1 MSESPSTAVCPECG
15 EALPAN
21 ASRGLCAKCLITA
34 VLKAGPFEEPHPSD
48 TGEAALPRTFGAY
61 ELLEE
66 VARGG
71 MGIVYRARQNQLDR
85 VVALKVLKDSE
96 FATPRARQRFQ
107 IEAEAAARLD
117 HPNIVPIY
125 EFGTVSGHPFISM
138 KLVEGPDLA
147 DRLRGQPMAAEEVA
161 RLMATVARAV
171 HFAHQ
176 RGIIHRDLKPANIM
190 MDSRD

>member
-1 MSESPSTAVCPECG
+1 MLESRSSSVCPECQ

-21 ASRGLCAKCLITA
+21 ATRGLCAKCLITA
-34 VLKAGPFEEPHPSD
+34 VLMDGPLEAPPAAEAF
-48 TGEAALPRTFGAY
+48 GAALPCSFGAY

-71 MGIVYRARQNQLDR
+71 MGIVYRARQTQLGR

-125 EFGTVSGHPFISM
+125 E
-138 KLVEGPDLA
+138 
-147 DRLRGQPMAAEEVA
+147 
-161 RLMATVARAV
+161 
-171 HFAHQ
+171 
-176 RGIIHRDLKPANIM
+176 
-190 MDSRD
+190 